1 MGGVVEDFV
10 SAIQSAYN
18 IRIVGQYVDEFAR
31 GVGHTVTAAA
41 FSLVFSLVL
50 GLALALMRI
59 SGRRFLSYL
68 AAAYVQIIRST
79 PLLLQIYIVYFG
91 LPAIFPSM
99 GRLPEIVLGI
109 IALTMHTGA
118 YMAEI
123 IRSGLLSVPNG
134 QREGAIAVGMT
145 TFQQY
150 RYVILPQGI
159 VNIIPALLGQTAI
172 LIKDTSLL
180 SLITVFDLVSA
191 GMLLNSDRVR
201 PNEAFLTIAAIYF
214 VIYLLVL
221 FLSRLVED
229 RLAGRGWRV
238 PA

>member
-1 MGGVVEDFV
+1 MEDFV
-10 SAIQSAYN
+10 SAIQSIYN
-18 IRIVGQYVDEFAR
+18 FRIVGQYLDEFAR
-31 GVGHTVTAAA
+31 GIGNTVSAAA
-41 FSLVFSLVL
+41 FSLVFSLFF
-50 GLALALMRI
+50 GLVLALMRI
-59 SGRRFLSYL
+59 SGRRFLSYP
-68 AAAYVQIIRST
+68 ASVYIQVIRST

-99 GRLPEIVLGI
+99 GRLPEVILGV
-109 IALTMHTGA
+109 IALTLHTGA
-118 YMAEI
+118 YMGEI
-123 IRSGLLSVPNG
+123 IRSGLLSVPIG
-134 QREGAIAVGMT
+134 QREGAVAVGMS

-159 VNIIPALLGQTAI
+159 VNIIPTLLGQTAI

-191 GMLLNSDRVR
+191 GMRLNSDRVR

-214 VIYLLVL
+214 AIYLLVL
-221 FLSRLVED
+221 FFSRMVEE

>member
-1 MGGVVEDFV
+1 MEDFLYAV
-10 SAIQSAYN
+10 QSVYN
-18 IRIVGQYVDEFAR
+18 FRIVGQYMDEFAR
-31 GVGHTVTAAA
+31 GIGNTVTAAA
-41 FSLVFSLVL
+41 ISLVLSLVL
-50 GLALALMRI
+50 GFVLALMRI
-59 SGRRFLSYL
+59 SGRRLLSYP
-68 AAAYVQIIRST
+68 AAAYIQVIRST

-99 GRLPEIVLGI
+99 GRFPEIVLGI
-109 IALTMHTGA
+109 IALTLHTGT

-123 IRSGLLSVPNG
+123 IRSGLLSVPIG
-134 QREGAIAVGMT
+134 QREGAVAVGMT

-159 VNIIPALLGQTAI
+159 VNIIPPLLGQTAI

-201 PNEAFLTIAAIYF
+201 PNEGFLTIAAIYF
-214 VIYLLVL
+214 LIYLLVL
-221 FLSRLVED
+221 YLSRVVED